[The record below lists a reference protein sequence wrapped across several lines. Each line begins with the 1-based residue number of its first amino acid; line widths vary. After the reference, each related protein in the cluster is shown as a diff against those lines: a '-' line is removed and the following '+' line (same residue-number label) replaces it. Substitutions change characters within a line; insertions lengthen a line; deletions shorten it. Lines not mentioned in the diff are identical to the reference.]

1 MIIHTCFCL
10 LSVVQFS
17 RTNSVAFDRRLF
29 KYITFRPVCQVVFKK
44 FFEFFSTFF
53 QPLKPAV
60 RHVLS
65 LLCFPAPRR
74 FRLDALPLSERLS
87 NISLFFPLVN
97 PFSCSFLA
105 LLHFVGCFFSIRQK
119 RRGMIRAAPLRR
131 ISRNDQNAA
140 ADVFICRG
148 KLVHRNFETLRHF
161 PQRLSARF
169 IYAQ

>member
-1 MIIHTCFCL
+1 MIIHTCFFL
-10 LSVVQFS
+10 FSVVQFS

-53 QPLKPAV
+53 SRPDLHV
-60 RHVLS
+60 RHVPPP
-65 LLCFPAPRR
+65 LCFPSAPRPR
-74 FRLDALPLSERLS
+74 FPALPLSERLS

-97 PFSCSFLA
+97 PFSYSFLA
-105 LLHFVGCFFSIRQK
+105 LLHFVGCFFSVRQK